1 MSATTATT
9 GPTPLDVGGTT
20 RVPFSRLVKV
30 EARKMV
36 DTRGGFWLLLVT
48 GLLLVITVA
57 IVLLVIGLNDDVK
70 VSAYD
75 WSQIL
80 IIPLSLLLPVFPI
93 LSVTSEWGQRSGL
106 VTFALEPHRLR
117 VMAAK
122 LTAVVLFAVAISAL
136 AVVLGALGNV
146 VGAGLGGFDAE
157 WNLSARVLVATF
169 LVQVLFFLMA
179 FGIGSVL
186 LNTPGAIAIFYVVAL
201 LLPLMVYGT
210 LYAFF
215 DWAQK
220 VIPWI
225 DLQFGTSP
233 FVSQN
238 EDIGGIDVARLVV
251 VTLIWIVTPLLIG
264 SRRVTSSEPK

>member
-1 MSATTATT
+1 MSTATVPPNAGLDT
-9 GPTPLDVGGTT
+9 SGTP
-20 RVPFSRLVKV
+20 RVPFSRLAKV

-48 GLLLVITVA
+48 GLLLVITVG
-57 IVLLVIGLNDDVK
+57 IVLLVVGLNDDVE

-93 LSVTSEWGQRSGL
+93 LAVTSEWGQRSGL
-106 VTFALEPHRLR
+106 VTFTLEPHRLR
-117 VMAAK
+117 VMLAK
-122 LTAVVLFAVAISAL
+122 LTTIVVFALAISGL
-136 AVVLGALGNV
+136 AIVLGAIGNI
-146 VGAGLGGFDAE
+146 VGAGLGGYDAE
-157 WNLSARVLVATF
+157 WNLGGRVLIATF

-179 FGIGSVL
+179 FGIGAVL

-201 LLPLMVYGT
+201 ILPLMVYGT

-215 DWAQK
+215 DWAKQL
-220 VIPWI
+220 IPWI

-233 FVSQN
+233 FVSRTAHI
-238 EDIGGIDVARLVV
+238 DGIDVARLIVV
-251 VTLIWIVTPLLIG
+251 VLIWVVAPLVIG
-264 SRRVTSSEPK
+264 SRRVTTSEPK

>member
-1 MSATTATT
+1 MSATTAPAP
-9 GPTPLDVGGTT
+9 GALDVSGT
-20 RVPFSRLVKV
+20 RPVPFARLVKV

-36 DTRGGFWLLLVT
+36 DTRGGFWLLIVT
-48 GLLLVITVA
+48 GLLLVITVG
-57 IVLLVIGLNDDVK
+57 IVLLVIGLNDDVTA
-70 VSAYD
+70 SAYD

-122 LTAVVLFAVAISAL
+122 LTAVVLFALAISAV
-136 AVVLGALGNV
+136 AVVLGAIGNL
-146 VGAGLGGFDAE
+146 VGAGLGGYDAE
-157 WNLSARVLVATF
+157 WNLSARVLIATF

-179 FGIGSVL
+179 FGIGSVF

-215 DWAQK
+215 DWAQDL
-220 VIPWI
+220 IPWI
-225 DLQFGTSP
+225 DLQFATSP
-233 FVSQN
+233 FVDRT

-251 VTLIWIVTPLLIG
+251 VVLIWIVTPLVVG
-264 SRRVTSSEPK
+264 SRRVRSSEPK